1 MRAKLCPQNAFHPLA
16 RTHQNRQNQR
26 KFRAPVNQPVSGSS
40 PFRGGEQLSH
50 KDPRRTLRTVIQTP
64 EGTLA
69 QIAEPGCG
77 DPFLIPMASGASPGL
92 RLCQILLESID
103 VRRSTLQ
110 KVTDVLIEHLPDFP
124 QTRHSIQLSELAQQ
138 CEMHVTTV
146 SRALDNKTCSTPF
159 GPVALRRYISGSF

>member
-1 MRAKLCPQNAFHPLA
+1 MDQLHWEPPAML
-16 RTHQNRQNQR
+16 
-26 KFRAPVNQPVSGSS
+26 FRLEILQMTVAGLSS
-40 PFRGGEQLSH
+40 EL
-50 KDPRRTLRTVIQTP
+50 LRTAIQTP
-64 EGTLA
+64 ELRFRPHESGVVVCSEVDVVVALTPEGPRA

-92 RLCQILLESID
+92 RRCQILLESID

-124 QTRHSIQLSELAQQ
+124 QTRDSIQLSELAQQ